1 MKKKIVIAIL
11 AVISIALIAAILAQ
25 PRQFRTKDQQASVF
39 QKPLAPPTSHSENTA
54 QKEARVPAH
63 FENAQSIGKLQPTLA
78 PESFF
83 GKSRQAYQAA
93 KEIPE
98 TLAQLPCYCYCDES
112 LGHKSL
118 HTCYETD
125 HASHCEACT
134 NEALTAYRLQKEEKL
149 NPAQIRARIITEYA
163 SRH

>member
-1 MKKKIVIAIL
+1 MKKKVIIVVL
-11 AVISIALIAAILAQ
+11 AVATFALIAAVLMQ
-25 PRQFRTKDQQASVF
+25 PDESRTGQQSSML
-39 QKPLAPPTSHSENTA
+39 QKPLTPSASHSEHAA
-54 QKEARVPAH
+54 QQDARVPAH

-83 GKSRQAYQAA
+83 GKARQAYQVA

-98 TLAQLPCYCYCDES
+98 TLAQLPCYCYCDQS

-125 HASHCEACT
+125 HAAHCEACT
-134 NEALTAYRLQKEEKL
+134 NEALTAYRLQREEKL
-149 NPAQIRARIITEYA
+149 DPAQIRQRIIAEY
-163 SRH
+163 STRQ